1 MVAKIVVVIFLFNL
15 LILCVAWSL
24 NAIIEKD
31 NKFAVLCS
39 IAARLFGVILGM
51 LLGSLLF

>member
-1 MVAKIVVVIFLFNL
+1 MVAKIVVAVFLFIL
-15 LILCVAWSL
+15 MILCESWSI

-39 IAARLFGVILGM
+39 IAAMLFGLVLGM
-51 LLGSLLF
+51 LLGSLI